1 MKIYRLIYFL
11 ALSLL
16 VSCTSSEHIRVG
28 KSIGRWDGFGVES
41 MKQYNASGVEY
52 LEVTIN
58 PLIKHDRSKAYERA
72 RKLSEEIR
80 EAEMHVWSVHLPFS
94 RSLDISVLDD
104 SLRRANIDFIK
115 EMIRLAGMFHPKYLV
130 LHPSSEPI
138 ADEDRTKRLL
148 NSHVSIGELATV
160 AKEID
165 AFICVENLPRTCL
178 GQTGEEMM
186 QLIDGYDD
194 VFLCFDTN
202 HLFYQSHSD
211 YLRAIPKGKIKT
223 LHLSDYDFVN
233 ESHLPPGQGKINW
246 QELLKGIKENG
257 YCGVMMFECD
267 ASPEE
272 MLDCLSLR

>member
-1 MKIYRLIYFL
+1 MRISVFIVFMTMTMGVYAQKYKVGTTTALWKVPASTDFSQARSVGLEYVEVAFNQCYRGVPANEVIPRVRDMKAKIDS
-11 ALSLL
+11 A
-16 VSCTSSEHIRVG
+16 G
-28 KSIGRWDGFGVES
+28 
-41 MKQYNASGVEY
+41 
-52 LEVTIN
+52 
-58 PLIKHDRSKAYERA
+58 IK
-72 RKLSEEIR
+72 
-80 EAEMHVWSVHLPFS
+80 VWSIHLPFS
-94 RSLDISVLDD
+94 RTLDISVLDEKK
-104 SLRRANIDFIK
+104 RKENVDFMA
-115 EMIRLAGMFHPKYLV
+115 EMIEQCAQFQPKCLV

-138 ADEDRTKRLL
+138 ADEDRAKRLL

-178 GQTGEEMM
+178 GQTGQEMM
-186 QLIDGYDD
+186 QLIDGYDE

-211 YLRAIPKGKIKT
+211 YLKAIPKGKIKT

-257 YCGVMMFECD
+257 YDGVMMFECD